1 MIDEART
8 YLCGRNIARREP
20 LYSANRFA
28 RHMGDIPAHQ
38 VTTEHLDELRQRLL
52 ATRLSVRTIE
62 STVADLITVITS
74 VTGTMPPK
82 GRKLLAQH
90 IRPRPASIE
99 SIDAIWPHCSPSLRS
114 YIAFSYWSALRQSDA
129 MEWLRARRKSDIPR
143 LIEHRAS
150 KTGKLHEIPMPSWLP
165 PIIASGPY
173 RFRSVSDYARK
184 SIRAEI
190 KAACIAAGV
199 DSWSP
204 KNLRQASVTAWSQS
218 NAIAGRIIH
227 GCGLGIMSHY
237 IDPIAVLTAAM
248 DRVRVPQ
255 SFGASSSPEES
266 FLHSFRRLDPSA
278 QTLIGT
284 MAERLAAG

>member
-1 MIDEART
+1 MIDEARQ
-8 YLCGRNIARREP
+8 YLSNRSITRREP

-52 ATRLSVRTIE
+52 ATKLSVRTIE

-74 VTGTMPPK
+74 VTGIMPSK

-90 IRPRPASIE
+90 IRPRPASTE
-99 SIDAIWPHCSPSLRS
+99 SIDAIWLHCSPSLRA

-129 MEWLRARRKSDIPR
+129 MVWLQSHKNRDVPR

-150 KTGKLHEIPMPSWLP
+150 KTGKLHEIPMPAWLP
-165 PIIASGPY
+165 PIVADGRY

-190 KAACIAAGV
+190 KAACIVAGV
-199 DSWSP
+199 DPWSP
-204 KNLRQASVTAWSQS
+204 KNLRQASVTAWSQA
-218 NAIAGRIIH
+218 NAISGRIIH

-248 DRVRVPQ
+248 DRVRVPAA
-255 SFGASSSPEES
+255 FGAASSPEES
-266 FLHSFRRLDPSA
+266 FLTSYRRLDPSA
-278 QTLIGT
+278 QNLIGN